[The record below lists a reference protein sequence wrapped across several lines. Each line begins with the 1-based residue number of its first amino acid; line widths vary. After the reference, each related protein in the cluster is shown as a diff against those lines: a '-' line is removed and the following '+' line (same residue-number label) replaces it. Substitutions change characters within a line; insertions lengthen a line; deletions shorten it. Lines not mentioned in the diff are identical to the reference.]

1 MKSFKLLLKT
11 KYVLLA
17 LLVTAAG
24 CADLSVDNQNSPTT
38 DQVLSSPADI
48 ESLVQTGFVS
58 WWQAQSDVYV
68 NGLRVGSDVYS
79 CSWGNFD
86 MRNRGTEP
94 RIPYDN
100 NPTASSD
107 AKNMS
112 ETPWYGIYAVLAQA
126 NDFLIQLNETDLVIP
141 SNEDGVSDADYTS
154 MVEAS
159 AYLLQ
164 GLALG
169 DIGLYFDKGFIFD
182 ETTPEEELLNL
193 EFSTYQDIL
202 AAADA
207 KLAKAAQTASGL
219 SGVTLGDNYISGYNT
234 MDMSTEF
241 VELVNSLRAR
251 YMVLGART
259 PAENSSIDWNTV
271 KSFAQDGLSFDFSP
285 VGDDEFWFSNPLL
298 YNNHDLNFWTRTDQ
312 SIISTMD
319 PSQPA
324 TFPTDGSDP
333 GQATSDDERLET
345 DWVYN
350 GSIPYPASRGL
361 YFYTHYTYQRYIE
374 HSFFTGAFGPM
385 PHILKAE
392 NDLMFAEAVART
404 NDAANYS
411 AAAQAINNTREGRG
425 GLDPILATDFG
436 TGTAL
441 DAIRYEREIELFNS
455 GFMQA
460 TGDRRRFGE
469 LQTGSLLHY
478 PVPAKELLILQ
489 QELYTFGGVN
499 NAGQDGTASK
509 LQNNPFDIP
518 LKSVKEVE
526 IPSEF

>member
-1 MKSFKLLLKT
+1 MKSLKHILKSKYALLSLLL
-11 KYVLLA
+11 LA
-17 LLVTAAG
+17 VG
-24 CADLSVDNQNSPTT
+24 CADLSVPNQNSPTT
-38 DQVLSSPADI
+38 EQVLSSPSDI
-48 ESLVQTGFVS
+48 ESLIQTDFVN
-58 WWQAQSDVYV
+58 WWQATTDLYV
-68 NGLRVGSDVYS
+68 NGLRVGADVYT

-94 RIPYDN
+94 RIPYEN

-112 ETPWYGIYAVLAQA
+112 ETPWYALYGVLAQA
-126 NDFLIQLNETDLVIP
+126 NDFLTQLSEKELVIP
-141 SNEDGVSDADYTS
+141 SQEDGVSDEKYTQ

-182 ETTPEEELLNL
+182 EATPEEERLRL
-193 EFSTYQDIL
+193 EFSPYQDVL
-202 AAADA
+202 AAADV
-207 KLAKAAQTASGL
+207 KLAKAAETASGL
-219 SGVTLGDNYISGYNT
+219 TGVTLGDNYISGFDD

-241 VELVNSLRAR
+241 VQLVNSLRAR

-259 PAENSSIDWNTV
+259 PTENSGTDWNAV
-271 KSFAQDGLSFDFSP
+271 KSFVQAGLTYDFSP
-285 VGDDEFWFSNPLL
+285 EGDDDNWFSYPLL

-312 SIISTMD
+312 RVIATMD
-319 PSQPA
+319 PSQPS
-324 TFPTDGSDP
+324 TYPTDGSDP
-333 GQATSDDERLET
+333 GKASSDDNRLES

-350 GSIPYPASRGL
+350 GSIPYPANRGL
-361 YFYTHYTYQRYIE
+361 YFYSHYTYQRYIE

-404 NDAANYS
+404 NDVANYD
-411 AAAQAINNTREGRG
+411 AAAEAINNTRVDRG
-425 GLDPILATDFG
+425 GLNPITAADFE
-436 TGTAL
+436 TGAAM
-441 DAIRYEREIELFNS
+441 DAIRYEREIEMFNT
-455 GFMQA
+455 GFMYGQ
-460 TGDRRRFGE
+460 GDRRRFGE

-489 QELYTFGGVN
+489 QELYTYGGVN
-499 NAGQDGTASK
+499 NTDQDGTAPK
-509 LQNNPFDIP
+509 AKNNPFDIP
-518 LKSVKEVE
+518 LKSAKNISVE
-526 IPSEF
+526 TKF